1 MPVICINPTD
11 DIDAELLQKL
21 NLQNQDIRI
30 FISDHILND
39 KIEKFVGK
47 KAVGDLTDD
56 SHISTA
62 SSGAYCGIFI
72 ESEEI
77 SQRSVF
83 IEAIKNSSLQRIIW
97 TSPYA
102 PSEELTDMKNL
113 IYIIS
118 RDKKLSHDVSETEI
132 LILSLMVRFKITV
145 LSHPNCEV

>member
-83 IEAIKNSSLQRIIW
+83 IKAIKNSSLQRIIW

-118 RDKKLSHDVSETEI
+118 RDKKLSHDVILDFEGRAEVETEVVN
-132 LILSLMVRFKITV
+132 LI
-145 LSHPNCEV
+145 N